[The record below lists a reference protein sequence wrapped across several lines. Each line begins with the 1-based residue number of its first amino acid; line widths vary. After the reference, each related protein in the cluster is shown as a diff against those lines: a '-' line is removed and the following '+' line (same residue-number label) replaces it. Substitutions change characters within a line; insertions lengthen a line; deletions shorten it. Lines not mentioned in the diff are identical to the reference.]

1 MPSLIFYTDEE
12 QALVA
17 YDTLVVSPEDKEPL
31 YFASRAIY
39 VPHLRTIIAS
49 TGVPRFMEQ
58 WFCIINQIPVSD
70 ILGLNEYSPG
80 NLVKLFDWF
89 NSVNEYRS
97 PEETTVY
104 HIGLSENDARIHSF
118 AYSSSRAFNAE
129 PLARGLAI
137 VPPCP
142 MPEGDFRFI
151 DHAPGLMN
159 RQREEQDRLEPDK
172 RSYIGG
178 EIYGMYLTTE
188 GCNSFKLGSFDDY
201 PAQRQK
207 TAAKWLDGK

>member
-1 MPSLIFYTDEE
+1 MSSLIFYTDEK

-39 VPHLRTIIAS
+39 VPHLRTIIAA

-70 ILGLNEYSPG
+70 IQGLNEYAPG
-80 NLVKLFDWF
+80 NLAKLFDWF

-97 PEETTVY
+97 PEETTMY
-104 HIGLSENDARIHSF
+104 HIGLSEKDAKIHSF
-118 AYSSSRAFNAE
+118 ACSSSRAFNPE
-129 PLARGLAI
+129 PLAHGLAI

-142 MPEGDFRFI
+142 MPEGDFRFV
-151 DHAPGLMN
+151 DHVPGLMN
-159 RQREEQDRLEPDK
+159 RQREEQEKTDPDK
-172 RSYIGG
+172 RSDIGG
-178 EIYGMYLTTE
+178 EIYGMYLTAE

-201 PAQRQK
+201 PVDRQK
-207 TAAKWLDGK
+207 VVAKWLDRN